1 MSGSD
6 SSPGDGAPPATEAAA
21 AAVLP
26 GVEASSRSGP
36 LFHFA
41 HPDDW
46 ARAQR
51 SGEYVPADYA
61 REGFIHCATAEQVPG
76 VVERHLRGGGPRIRL
91 RLDPEALRTHLQFE
105 WSAASQ
111 DLYPHLFAPI
121 PLAAVLEA
129 QPFDPDA

>member
-1 MSGSD
+1 MADSD
-6 SSPGDGAPPATEAAA
+6 LPPGDAAPPATEAAA
-21 AAVLP
+21 AATLP
-26 GVEASSRSGP
+26 AVDAIGFAGP

-41 HPDDW
+41 RPDDW

-51 SGEYVPADYA
+51 SGEYAPADYA
-61 REGFIHCATAEQVPG
+61 REGFIHCATGEQVDG
-76 VVERHLRGGGPRIRL
+76 VIKRHLRGGGPRIRL
-91 RLDPEALRTHLQFE
+91 RLDTEALRTHLQFE